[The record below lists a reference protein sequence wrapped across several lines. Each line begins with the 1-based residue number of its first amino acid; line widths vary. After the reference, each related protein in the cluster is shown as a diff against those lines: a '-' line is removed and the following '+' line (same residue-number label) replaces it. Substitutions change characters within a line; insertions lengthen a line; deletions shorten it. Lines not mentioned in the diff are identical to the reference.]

1 MVTIYIPCRNYAKFL
16 AKAVESVLQQLY
28 PDWELFI
35 VNEGSSDDTL
45 QIAQRYCN
53 QHPTKITLINN
64 ERPLGLQKLANTI
77 LGLANGKYMIR
88 LDADDWLDENAL
100 LVMVAKLESMPNIN
114 LVYGNYFYTSST
126 GEVLGFER
134 RNKLGEEDKAGFI
147 PPHGACTMFETRALK
162 SVGGYSEEI
171 DAQDGWELWHKLYSR
186 FGAAS
191 IDVPVFYYRQHQD
204 SLSRNEQRLLSA
216 RSKILKKVSG
226 ALDGDYKLT
235 SLAVIPVRSSYPN
248 FTRIPHQKFGGMS
261 FLQRSI
267 LTASQCENISDVI
280 VSSSCDEVLQYA
292 EKLEIDGLVP
302 PHHRLKRIEED
313 NQTGTPPVRAV
324 LFEAS
329 KFFLQKFG
337 FAPDVISFLS
347 LHAVN
352 RKAKHIDE
360 AINVLRL
367 TASDSVVSVTE
378 EREPMFNIGENGL
391 SLLNPGRFED
401 LFFDRERLYRF
412 NGSIIATW
420 SETLDS
426 EYLLGEKIAYVEMSQ
441 DDSLQIKSDE
451 MLKSISNAQ
460 C

>member
-16 AKAVESVLQQLY
+16 SKAVESVLQQLY
-28 PDWELFI
+28 SNWELFI
-35 VNEGSSDDTL
+35 VNEGSSDNTTY
-45 QIAQRYCN
+45 IAQQYCN
-53 QHPTKITLINN
+53 QHPTKITFINN
-64 ERPLGLQKLANTI
+64 ERPLGLQKLANSI

-100 LVMVAKLESMPNIN
+100 LVMVAKLEAMPNVN

-134 RNKLGEEDKAGFI
+134 RNKLGEEDKAGFT
-147 PPHGACTMFETRALK
+147 PPHGACTMFQTRALK

-191 IDVPVFYYRQHQD
+191 IDVPVFYYRQHEN
-204 SLSRNEQRLLSA
+204 SLSRNEERLLSA

-235 SLAVIPVRSSYPN
+235 SLAVIPVRASYPS
-248 FTRIPHQKFGGMS
+248 FTRIPYQEFGGMS

-267 LTASQCENISDVI
+267 LTASQCENIGTII
-280 VSSSCDEVLQYA
+280 VSSSCDEVLQYS
-292 EKLEIDGLVP
+292 EKLELDGLVP
-302 PHHRLKRIEED
+302 PHYRLKRIED
-313 NQTGTPPVRAV
+313 VNQTSAPPIRAV
-324 LFEAS
+324 LLEAN
-329 KFFLQKFG
+329 KFFAQQFG
-337 FAPDVISFLS
+337 FAPDVVSFLS

-352 RKAKHIDE
+352 RKAEHIDE
-360 AINVLRL
+360 AVNVLRL

-378 EREPMFNIGENGL
+378 EREPMFNIGEKGL
-391 SLLNPGRFED
+391 SLLNPGRFKD

-412 NGSIIATW
+412 NGAIIATW
-420 SETLDS
+420 SETLESD
-426 EYLLGEKIAYVEMSQ
+426 YLLGEKIAYVEMSQ
-441 DDSLQIKSDE
+441 EDSLQIKSDE
-451 MLKSISNAQ
+451 MLKNIMNA
-460 C
+460 